1 MNNVFEGERIMSR
14 SECSFAAPSQPV
26 VRSEYVANIQGF
38 SACASKGRAAKVSKG
53 GLNVFKLAGFAAGVM
68 LACMVVF

>member
-1 MNNVFEGERIMSR
+1 M
-14 SECSFAAPSQPV
+14 A
-26 VRSEYVANIQGF
+26 RSEYVANIEGF

-53 GLNVFKLAGFAAGVM
+53 GVNLFKVAGFAAGVM

>member
-1 MNNVFEGERIMSR
+1 MAR
-14 SECSFAAPSQPV
+14 SECSFAASSQPV
-26 VRSEYVANIQGF
+26 GRSEYVANIQGF

-53 GLNVFKLAGFAAGVM
+53 GVNLFNILGFCAGVT

>member
-1 MNNVFEGERIMSR
+1 MS
-14 SECSFAAPSQPV
+14 
-26 VRSEYVANIQGF
+26 RSEYVANVQGF

-68 LACMVVF
+68 LACMVVFN